1 MGTVFSEKMNELE
14 TAIKEY
20 ISVFHT
26 KPQIFMNKM
35 TLVAF
40 DEEYYQELEVRG
52 NDEEVSIFAYG
63 CLIVTDEHI
72 PNNEYRLQGA
82 TYNN

>member
-1 MGTVFSEKMNELE
+1 MGTVFSEKMNDLE
-14 TAIKEY
+14 TAIEEY
-20 ISVFHT
+20 VGVFHV

-40 DEEYYQELEVRG
+40 DKEHCQELEVRG
-52 NDEEVSIFAYG
+52 SNEEVSIFAYG
-63 CLIVTDEHI
+63 CLIVIDEHI